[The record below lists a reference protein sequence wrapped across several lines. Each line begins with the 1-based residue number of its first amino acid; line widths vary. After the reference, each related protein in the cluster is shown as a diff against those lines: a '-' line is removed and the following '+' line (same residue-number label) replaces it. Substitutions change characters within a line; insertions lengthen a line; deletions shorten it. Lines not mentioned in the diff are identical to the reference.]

1 MWLSFFFSDR
11 WAAKFSKVW
20 GFACTPAARKSSA
33 IICKKKCFFFK
44 PLKLWA
50 YLISAGRVTTAGITQ
65 KNNDKQQTWNKDFH
79 FASRAV
85 PCKSRFTCDRHWLD
99 TPVIAHSTQ
108 LGTSCMKR
116 RLVRLRCFI
125 LTIVSQ
131 ESLASSL
138 IWCTFFLSP

>member
-1 MWLSFFFSDR
+1 MVLLGPQINNMPSKSHVIVLFFSDR

-65 KNNDKQQTWNKDFH
+65 KNNDKQQT
-79 FASRAV
+79 
-85 PCKSRFTCDRHWLD
+85 
-99 TPVIAHSTQ
+99 
-108 LGTSCMKR
+108 
-116 RLVRLRCFI
+116 
-125 LTIVSQ
+125 
-131 ESLASSL
+131 
-138 IWCTFFLSP
+138 